1 MTEQAKELIA
11 HCQVVERVVSRM
23 FKPIMELAQS
33 PYCQRASI
41 ERLMPVLDRNFGS
54 IVGFIRVKWRENN
67 LPKEDLVEVAGYLG
81 YLEEYFQAQKE
92 SLLAMRG
99 GEADEIRG

>member
-23 FKPIMELAQS
+23 FKPIMELAQN

-41 ERLMPVLDRNFGS
+41 ERLMPVLDRNFAS
-54 IVGFIRVKWRENN
+54 IVGFIKVQWREKN
-67 LPKEDLVEVAGYLG
+67 LPREDLVEVAGYLG

-92 SLLAMRG
+92 SLLAMKG
-99 GEADEIRG
+99 GKADENKG